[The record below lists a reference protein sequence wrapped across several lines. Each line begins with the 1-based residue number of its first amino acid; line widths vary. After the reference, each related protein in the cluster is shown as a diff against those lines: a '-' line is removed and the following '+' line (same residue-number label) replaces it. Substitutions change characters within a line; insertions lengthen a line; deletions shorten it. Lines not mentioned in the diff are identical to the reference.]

1 MTPSKLSGPLLEMNT
16 PFHSG
21 NTFLDSLIDEQ
32 GNEPNLLRELKIRS
46 TSPLPFQSLNPILRN
61 LISNSKWIRMNP
73 DQSMTTLIQKT
84 VPTYLKRLK
93 KALLKS
99 NQLNQVVLL
108 TSADMD
114 EFADLRSE

>member
-1 MTPSKLSGPLLEMNT
+1 
-16 PFHSG
+16 
-21 NTFLDSLIDEQ
+21 
-32 GNEPNLLRELKIRS
+32 
-46 TSPLPFQSLNPILRN
+46 
-61 LISNSKWIRMNP
+61 MNP

-114 EFADLRSE
+114 EFADLCSE